1 MENANLEKKEKEE
14 EETNVQTWDDM
25 NLDTNILRGIFAY
38 GFEKPSDIQKKSIPK
53 IIAGKDV
60 IAQAQSGMGKTA
72 AFSISTLHR
81 IDVSKPV
88 VQAFLLSPTHEL
100 VKQTCAVIT
109 ALGSCVEGLRIKTL
123 IGGTSVQEDRQ
134 SIEENAPHVIV
145 GTAGRVYDMLRRRYV
160 SGDNIKIL
168 VLDEADEMLSQGF
181 SDQIYNIYQQLN
193 SEIIQVVLFSATLP
207 AEILEMTKK
216 FMRNPVRICMETEK
230 LNLECIKQYYIALH
244 NDQMKYET
252 LKDLFAAI
260 SVSQCIIYCNSI
272 KRVTDLQQ
280 AMLNDGFSVCAIHG
294 SMDKGER
301 DTEFS
306 KFRTGSYRVLISSNV
321 TARGIDIQHVSV
333 VINFDIPKCP
343 HTYLHR
349 IGRSGRW
356 GRKGMAINFV
366 THRDRYIMQNIEEH
380 YKITIDE
387 LPSNV
392 EEHTRACL

>member
-1 MENANLEKKEKEE
+1 MEKEE
-14 EETNVQTWDDM
+14 EIIIQKEVQTWDEM
-25 NLDTNILRGIFAY
+25 GLDPNILRGIYAY
-38 GFEKPSDIQKKSIPK
+38 GFEKPSDIQKKSIPM
-53 IIAGKDV
+53 IVSGRDV

-72 AFSISTLHR
+72 AFSISALQR
-81 IDVSKPV
+81 IDISKPTI
-88 VQAFLLSPTHEL
+88 QAFLLSPTHEL

-109 ALGSCVEGLRIKTL
+109 SLGAFLPGLRIKTL
-123 IGGTSVQEDRQ
+123 IGGTSVQEDKQ
-134 SIEENAPHVIV
+134 SIDNGSPHVIV
-145 GTAGRVYDMLRRRYV
+145 GSAGRLCDMLRRRYI
-160 SGDNIKIL
+160 SGSDVKIL
-168 VLDEADEMLSQGF
+168 VLDEADVMLSEGF
-181 SDQIYNIYQQLN
+181 SEQIYQIFQYMTN
-193 SEIIQVVLFSATLP
+193 EIQVAIFSATMP
-207 AEILEMTKK
+207 DEILDMTSK
-216 FMRNPVRICMETEK
+216 FMRNPVRIVMEVEK
-230 LNLECIKQYYIALH
+230 LNLECIKQYYIALY

-280 AMLNDGFSVCAIHG
+280 AMLNDGFSVCSIHG
-294 SMDKGER
+294 SMDKSER
-301 DTEFS
+301 ETEFS
-306 KFRTGSYRVLISSNV
+306 KFRNGSYRVLISSNV

-333 VINFDIPKCP
+333 VINFDVPKCP

-366 THRDRYIMQNIEEH
+366 TQRDRYIMRSIEDH

-392 EEHTRACL
+392 EEHTRGCL